1 MSFFMIIIS
10 NFEAFDVEYRR
21 TYLYNHTQ
29 TRISCIKECYMEK
42 KETQFPETNSQT
54 ELSYE
59 QPQVIE
65 LGSVAELTWNTSFDI
80 TTG

>member
-1 MSFFMIIIS
+1 
-10 NFEAFDVEYRR
+10 
-21 TYLYNHTQ
+21 
-29 TRISCIKECYMEK
+29 MEK